1 MELYP
6 DLPSH
11 IYADAY
17 IVYPDM
23 AGTVP
28 LTQSKTNT
36 FQIEQNNGRQRRWLA
51 CFHRRSQGVV
61 RSLPML
67 PARLK
72 LFARYRING
81 SIQELTA
88 LYRRKPLY
96 LS

>member
-11 IYADAY
+11 IYADAH

-51 CFHRRSQGVV
+51 CFHRRSQCVV

-67 PARLK
+67 HARLK